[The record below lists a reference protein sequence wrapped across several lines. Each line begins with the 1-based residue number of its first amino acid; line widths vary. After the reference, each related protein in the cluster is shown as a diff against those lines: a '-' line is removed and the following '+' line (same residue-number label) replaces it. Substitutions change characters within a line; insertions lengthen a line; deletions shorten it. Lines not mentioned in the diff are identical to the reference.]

1 MRLRVVVVDDDDIS
15 RRGLTE
21 ILADQ
26 AGIEIAAALDHRE
39 ATAWSTQWA
48 DIDVAVVDAADER
61 RRGDQ
66 FPGVAVVEAI
76 RRYRSPGET
85 TVVVITGHFFDDA
98 VRRRMREAQADYFYH
113 RSEVADAEALIA
125 AVLHPEQTRRRVP
138 AETDREVLHRL
149 GVNSATRVN
158 QAVSYAS
165 EFGGATGLSSGRTSR
180 RAADR
185 LRAAFNATARLQP
198 VNQDGTPPERAQ
210 DHPSLPQIQRFLD
223 WATKA
228 KR

>member
-1 MRLRVVVVDDDDIS
+1 MRKRVVVVDDDDIS
-15 RRGLTE
+15 RRGLSE

-26 AGIEIAAALDHRE
+26 AGIEIAAALDHHKA
-39 ATAWSTQWA
+39 ATWSGEW
-48 DIDVAVVDAADER
+48 DGIDVAVVDAADER

-76 RRYRSPGET
+76 RRYRSPDET
-85 TVVVITGHFFDDA
+85 MVVVITGHFFDDA

-113 RSEVADAEALIA
+113 RSELADAGSLVS
-125 AVLHPEQTRRRVP
+125 AVLQPDGGHHHVP
-138 AETDREVLHRL
+138 DETDHEALHRL
-149 GVNSATRVN
+149 GITNATRVN
-158 QAVSYAS
+158 QAVRYAG
-165 EFGGATGLSSGRTSR
+165 EVGGATGLLRGRTSR

-185 LRAAFNATARLQP
+185 LRAAFNTAARLQP
-198 VNQDGTPPERAQ
+198 VNQDGAPPERAQ